1 MIEETVKVFLHAS
14 SWGEKNDFVLLDFFV
29 VVDRSQKVFKSQ
41 RDIELLRKD
50 TFESLWRWG
59 KKGFCGYMPSLL
71 YLTATS
77 FFLFA
82 MIYFAH
88 KTTFETIT
96 CHGFIWFFL
105 MLYRSLMSEY
115 VGVCI
120 YPWVLLLAFWRFCFR
135 QNEQF
140 THITRETN

>member
-1 MIEETVKVFLHAS
+1 MLHLEGRKTISFFLTS
-14 SWGEKNDFVLLDFFV
+14 
-29 VVDRSQKVFKSQ
+29 
-41 RDIELLRKD
+41 
-50 TFESLWRWG
+50 SLWLIDRRRYSKVSGILNYWE
-59 KKGFCGYMPSLL
+59 KTRLRVSEDEERKGFVDICRLSYVQQQHP
-71 YLTATS
+71 